1 MVTAVVAV
9 IVRSGLELENS
20 LTETLSA
27 DLILPRRVI
36 YHLMY
41 ESAKFNEIDETIS
54 QSRLPFK
61 IKPFSFLLVTKSL
74 SSMKRNTTD
83 HPYR

>member
-1 MVTAVVAV
+1 MVIAVVAV

-20 LTETLSA
+20 LITETLSA

-41 ESAKFNEIDETIS
+41 QSAKFNEIDKLS
-54 QSRLPFK
+54 PN
-61 IKPFSFLLVTKSL
+61 PDYLL
-74 SSMKRNTTD
+74 R
-83 HPYR
+83 

>member
-1 MVTAVVAV
+1 MVIAVVVV

-36 YHLMY
+36 YHLVY
-41 ESAKFNEIDETIS
+41 ESTKSNEIDETIS

-61 IKPFSFLLVTKSL
+61 IKLISFLLVTKLL
-74 SSMKRNTTD
+74 SSMKLNTMD
-83 HPYR
+83 HPYG